1 MISFLKLRCK
11 RPNVKPQ
18 TLGILISY
26 KVGVKHLYLNFEI
39 CDFNLFLCKFVE
51 LFSNKCS

>member
-1 MISFLKLRCK
+1 MIIFLILRYK
-11 RPNVKPQ
+11 RPSFKPQ

-26 KVGVKHLYLNFEI
+26 KVGVKHVYLNFEV
-39 CDFNLFLCKFVE
+39 CDFTLFLCEFVE